1 MDPSKLST
9 LTLLFEDAARAL
21 GHIDSD
27 APPQEGTDWPI
38 GYAEHLVTRLPA
50 VLGVTLS
57 KSELVRCLLNAAHE
71 YAAAEQPGPWSA
83 FFAAY
88 FCERMS
94 ACSPAGRDRLALYH
108 FEGCPYC
115 VMVRRE
121 IDRLGIEVEL
131 RDIHRDAQHRADLIA
146 ARGRRTVPV
155 LRIVS
160 PDGTER
166 WLPESRDII
175 RILQASYA

>member
-1 MDPSKLST
+1 MDPAKLST
-9 LTLLFEDAARAL
+9 LTRLFEDAARSF
-21 GHIDSD
+21 GHTDP
-27 APPQEGTDWPI
+27 ATPPREGTEWPL
-38 GYAEHLVTRLPA
+38 GYAEQLVTGLPD

-71 YAAAEQPGPWSA
+71 YAAAERPGPWPA

-88 FCERMS
+88 FSERMS
-94 ACSPAGRDRLALYH
+94 ACSTAGRDRLALYH
-108 FEGCPYC
+108 YEGCPYC
-115 VMVRRE
+115 MLVRRE
-121 IDRLGIEVEL
+121 IERLGIEVEL
-131 RDIHRDAQHRADLIA
+131 RDILRDPQHRADLVA

-160 PDGTER
+160 PDGSER

-175 RILQASYA
+175 RVLQASYA